1 MDAITGM
8 DQMDPE
14 SVDLVV
20 TSPPYDQLRTYNDS
34 SGWNF
39 ETFTKIAD
47 GLIKVLKPGGVISW
61 NVADAIVEANGGN
74 LNSDIEEQNAEKN
87 DEQLDESDNENVV
100 ENNETQE

>member
-47 GLIKVLKPGGVISW
+47 GLIKVLKPGG
-61 NVADAIVEANGGN
+61 AIWHWG
-74 LNSDIEEQNAEKN
+74 
-87 DEQLDESDNENVV
+87 DELSPIRKINKD
-100 ENNETQE
+100 

>member
-1 MDAITGM
+1 MSLEINKVHLMDAITGM

-47 GLIKVLKPGGVISW
+47 GLIKVLKPGGVICW
-61 NVADAIVEANGGN
+61 NVADAIVGCFGSCHWIQTLCQRCHPVKGVLVTASG
-74 LNSDIEEQNAEKN
+74 S
-87 DEQLDESDNENVV
+87 
-100 ENNETQE
+100 

>member
-1 MDAITGM
+1 MSLEINKVHLMDAITGM

-47 GLIKVLKPGGVISW
+47 GLIKVLKPGGVICW
-61 NVADAIVEANGGN
+61 NVI
-74 LNSDIEEQNAEKN
+74 
-87 DEQLDESDNENVV
+87 
-100 ENNETQE
+100 